1 MSLIR
6 WTPRRN
12 GTELTTL
19 STEMDRLFDDLLT
32 NRTPARRSSSLVP
45 AVDVEETSD
54 AYTFRA
60 DLPGVDA
67 KAVKVSVTGDTL
79 TFNGERKRES
89 EAAEGAAHRVERL
102 YGSFERSFTLGVPV
116 RTDGVKASYK
126 DGVLEIRVP
135 KADEA
140 KPREIQVQIH
150 QS

>member
-12 GTELTTL
+12 GTELATL
-19 STEMDRLFDDLLT
+19 SNEMDRLFDDLMT
-32 NRTPARRSSSLVP
+32 PWTPARRAGSLVP

-67 KAVKVSVTGDTL
+67 KDVKVSVTGDTL
-79 TFNGERKRES
+79 TFKGERKRASES
-89 EAAEGAAHRVERL
+89 TDGAAHRVERL

-116 RTDGVKASYK
+116 RTDAVKASYK

-140 KPREIQVQIH
+140 RPREIEVQI
-150 QS
+150 S